1 MLFALLLDKEN
12 QGDGLEGQVGDVA
25 DAESQDEGAG
35 FGDVG
40 EGPSADDNK
49 VKEEG
54 ADSESEEVLDKGARV
69 FIETFDH
76 GIVLQSGDDG
86 KVERDERHNGLE
98 HALCE
103 PQCAESS
110 HNQDNGQ
117 QNEGYVVLF
126 HDSPV
131 FGAWRDGHCAGVVYW
146 IKWMV
151 SLVVN
156 FSQ

>member
-98 HALCE
+98 HALGE
-103 PQCAESS
+103 PEGAEGG
-110 HNQDNGQ
+110 QDEHDGQ
-117 QNEGYVVLF
+117 KDEGDVVFF
-126 HDSPV
+126 HDIV
-131 FGAWRDGHCAGVVYW
+131 FYCMRHSECLNVLMLEWVARSNY
-146 IKWMV
+146 
-151 SLVVN
+151 
-156 FSQ
+156 